1 MLLGSIEA
9 GGTKFVCAV
18 GDENFNEIDKKIIPT
33 TTPEET
39 LGASIEFFNQYP
51 DLAALSIASF
61 GPIDTNPAS
70 EKYGYITDTPKVKW
84 QNCNF
89 VGTITNAL
97 NIPVYWTTDVNG
109 SVYGEYV
116 NLKDKDENPAL
127 VYYTLGTGVGAGA
140 IQDGHFIG
148 GISTPE
154 MGHVRL
160 QRHPAD
166 LNFTGICPYH
176 HDCLEGLVSGPT
188 FKARL
193 GISGE
198 DVPDNHPVWDI
209 MAYYVAQAAVQITA
223 ILRPQKIVFGGSVSR
238 PAFLERVRK
247 QFAML
252 WNDYLPVGSLDEY
265 IVNPSVPGNGSATLG
280 NFALAK
286 QLTEKNK

>member
-1 MLLGSIEA
+1 MSGFYLTAIIKIQTTSNENHRTNQRDYRRRLHEQRDGSRHVRIS
-9 GGTKFVCAV
+9 GRWQLRRPLQQGV
-18 GDENFNEIDKKIIPT
+18 D
-33 TTPEET
+33 
-39 LGASIEFFNQYP
+39 NQHTV
-51 DLAALSIASF
+51 LSIR
-61 GPIDTNPAS
+61 I
-70 EKYGYITDTPKVKW
+70 
-84 QNCNF
+84 C
-89 VGTITNAL
+89 
-97 NIPVYWTTDVNG
+97 
-109 SVYGEYV
+109 
-116 NLKDKDENPAL
+116 
-127 VYYTLGTGVGAGA
+127 GVGAGA
-140 IQDGHFIG
+140 IQNGRFIG

-176 HDCLEGLVSGPT
+176 HDCLEGLVAGPT

-209 MAYYVAQAAVQITA
+209 MAYYVAQAAVQVTA
-223 ILRPQKIVFGGSVSR
+223 ILRPQKIIFGGSVSR

-286 QLTEKNK
+286 HLIETNK